1 MRFQMAFFWVN
12 LNSKRCDLGDTF
24 AQNFK
29 ILLPNPWIAT
39 FCKLADMGDICKI
52 IVTHIFIQVPG
63 LTSIEAFR
71 IELAAVND
79 TKTEVENSKNS
90 RNSGVR

>member
-1 MRFQMAFFWVN
+1 
-12 LNSKRCDLGDTF
+12 
-24 AQNFK
+24 
-29 ILLPNPWIAT
+29 
-39 FCKLADMGDICKI
+39 MGDICKI

-90 RNSGVR
+90 RNSGVILTTFLLHRLLKLITGVGYLVKA

>member
-1 MRFQMAFFWVN
+1 
-12 LNSKRCDLGDTF
+12 
-24 AQNFK
+24 
-29 ILLPNPWIAT
+29 
-39 FCKLADMGDICKI
+39 MGDICKI

-71 IELAAVND
+71 IELAAVNN